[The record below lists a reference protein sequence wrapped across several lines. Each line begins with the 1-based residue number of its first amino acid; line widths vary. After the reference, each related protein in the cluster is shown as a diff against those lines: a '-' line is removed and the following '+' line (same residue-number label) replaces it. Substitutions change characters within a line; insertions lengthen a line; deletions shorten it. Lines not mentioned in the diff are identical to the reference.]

1 LSKIIQT
8 IIFEYF
14 LEVES
19 EEYFNT
25 YQGYFRLL
33 SNSRVCIACSV
44 AALHTLQRDEIKIM
58 PAVSFIDAIPNHV
71 SVEEHRALTGATPT
85 SFSDIPP
92 VLRQKVDNVRLT
104 FDPTPDGLSPEDG
117 ANGTLYIIERFLIP
131 FPFF

>member
-33 SNSRVCIACSV
+33 SNSRVHTTPHGELTARDFTDAEIAY
-44 AALHTLQRDEIKIM
+44 TTTR
-58 PAVSFIDAIPNHV
+58 PANGS
-71 SVEEHRALTGATPT
+71 
-85 SFSDIPP
+85 
-92 VLRQKVDNVRLT
+92 
-104 FDPTPDGLSPEDG
+104 DGLFTRPAPQISQ
-117 ANGTLYIIERFLIP
+117 ANRRMTHESTKKS
-131 FPFF
+131 